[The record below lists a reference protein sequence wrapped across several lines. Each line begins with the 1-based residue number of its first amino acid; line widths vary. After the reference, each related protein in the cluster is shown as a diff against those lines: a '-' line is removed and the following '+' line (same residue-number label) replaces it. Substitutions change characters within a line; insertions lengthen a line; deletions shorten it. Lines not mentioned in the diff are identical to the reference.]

1 MQKPCKAPVFVVFFN
16 IWHFR
21 SKCSNM
27 YWPRHTLF

>member
-27 YWPRHTLF
+27 